1 MRYDF
6 DTPIDRSTTNAEK
19 YTKRP
24 KLFGTHDVIPMW
36 VADMDLPSPPCVI
49 EALQKRLTHPI
60 LGYEEM
66 PTTAFEAQMD
76 WIQSRYGFS
85 IQRSM
90 MLLSPSVVA
99 SINIAIEAFS
109 AIGDEII
116 VQPPIYPPF
125 FHSITNRNR
134 KLILNPLKNEKG
146 EYRIDF
152 EDLEA
157 KITPRTKMLLLC
169 SPHNP
174 VGRVWSSQELETL
187 LEITQKQGI
196 VVVSDEVHSDIV
208 WTPHTPLYTLSDRV
222 VTLQGIGKTFNLSG
236 IALSTIIIPNRELR
250 EAFGKVYDTFH
261 LGEGNILSHI
271 AFEAAY
277 RGGKAWLE
285 QLLVYIE
292 GNFALLE
299 DLARRYPRCMRFVK
313 PQGTYLAWIDCGNF
327 GEKQLFEGL
336 VKQGLGVSMGHHF
349 GKEGRGFVRLNC
361 ALPKSIMQEA
371 IERLESFCRSE
382 KF

>member
-19 YTKRP
+19 YTKRL
-24 KLFGTHDVIPMW
+24 KLFGTNDVIPMW

-49 EALQKRLTHPI
+49 EALQKRLSHPI
-60 LGYEEM
+60 LGYEEI
-66 PTTAFEAQMD
+66 PASAFEAQIE
-76 WIQSRYGFS
+76 WIRKQYNSQ

-90 MLLSPSVVA
+90 MFVSPSVVT
-99 SINIAIEAFS
+99 SIAIAIEAFS
-109 AIGDEII
+109 QIDDEIM

-125 FHSITNRNR
+125 MHSVTNRNR

-152 EDLEA
+152 EDLRA

-174 VGRVWSSQELETL
+174 VGRVWSTQELETL
-187 LEITQKQGI
+187 LEITQKHGI

-208 WTPHTPLYTLSDRV
+208 WTPHTPLYKLSDRV

-236 IALSTIIIPNRELR
+236 IALSTIIIPNRDLR
-250 EAFGKVYDTFH
+250 EAFGKVYDTYH

-285 QLLVYIE
+285 ELLVYIE
-292 GNFALLE
+292 GNFTLLE
-299 DLARRYPRCMRFVK
+299 DLALRYPHCMRFVK
-313 PQGTYLAWIDCGNF
+313 PQGTYLGWIDFGSF

-336 VKQGLGVSMGHHF
+336 IEQGLGVSMGRNF

-361 ALPKSIMQEA
+361 ALPRSIMQEA
-371 IERLESFCRSE
+371 IERLESFCRSK